1 MKNGIICLPCVEY
14 DVAAA
19 IHDDFPRVRLGAV
32 RAATVISSAA
42 SVQVAT
48 GALDKPMD
56 PVLDYGL
63 WLTCNELAPVWV
75 PAFESGKLPDW
86 KPSERNYALRAVKSP
101 AAMKVLVN
109 QLKAHQLNA
118 DDQASAIDL
127 LADIGGPEES
137 AALFDLVLADVAMAD
152 RSPRRVKMLA
162 ALTRLASRKVA
173 APPDS
178 ARVGELLDDSMEP
191 VRAAAMR
198 LAGAWKVR
206 ALSAKLEASAG
217 AETTSDIVRLAAIDG
232 LARMGD
238 DSSRQTLRKLS
249 AAPTPSKIRR
259 AAIGGLAA
267 VDMRG
272 AVKEAA
278 EMLTAGDED
287 PGTILSALLGR
298 EGAAAALAT
307 ALRSATIPAD
317 TAKLSLRYLQGSTTQ
332 DARLMGLFAG
342 AIGSTNGPTK
352 LTADKMKE
360 TIDEVVAKG
369 DAANGERVFRRADTN
384 CYQCH
389 SIAGAGGWL
398 APDLSSIG
406 AAAQMD
412 YLINAVLDPG
422 KDIKDGFDG
431 YLVVTKSGEAFS
443 GIKVSQDSARLVLR
457 DNAHQEIPIPLADVK
472 SQKSVGSLMPTGLAD
487 PLTHQEF
494 LDLVRFLSELGKP
507 GAYGPRT
514 TQFIRKWQV
523 ADAGTALSTGANW
536 PAVYAMV
543 SGVLPVEAIVGKGK
557 TAGYARGEIEVTS
570 AGKIRYVVNNIKGA
584 ELWVDGKPVVVSG
597 QIVLDLARGVHE
609 LLFRIDSAERLGEG
623 LSVEITDVP
632 GSAGHAQGGGGR

>member
-1 MKNGIICLPCVEY
+1 
-14 DVAAA
+14 
-19 IHDDFPRVRLGAV
+19 
-32 RAATVISSAA
+32 
-42 SVQVAT
+42 
-48 GALDKPMD
+48 
-56 PVLDYGL
+56 
-63 WLTCNELAPVWV
+63 
-75 PAFESGKLPDW
+75 
-86 KPSERNYALRAVKSP
+86 
-101 AAMKVLVN
+101 
-109 QLKAHQLNA
+109 
-118 DDQASAIDL
+118 
-127 LADIGGPEES
+127 
-137 AALFDLVLADVAMAD
+137 
-152 RSPRRVKMLA
+152 
-162 ALTRLASRKVA
+162 
-173 APPDS
+173 
-178 ARVGELLDDSMEP
+178 
-191 VRAAAMR
+191 
-198 LAGAWKVR
+198 
-206 ALSAKLEASAG
+206 
-217 AETTSDIVRLAAIDG
+217 
-232 LARMGD
+232 
-238 DSSRQTLRKLS
+238 
-249 AAPTPSKIRR
+249 
-259 AAIGGLAA
+259 
-267 VDMRG
+267 
-272 AVKEAA
+272 
-278 EMLTAGDED
+278 
-287 PGTILSALLGR
+287 
-298 EGAAAALAT
+298 
-307 ALRSATIPAD
+307 
-317 TAKLSLRYLQGSTTQ
+317 
-332 DARLMGLFAG
+332 
-342 AIGSTNGPTK
+342 
-352 LTADKMKE
+352 
-360 TIDEVVAKG
+360 
-369 DAANGERVFRRADTN
+369 
-384 CYQCH
+384 
-389 SIAGAGGWL
+389 
-398 APDLSSIG
+398 
-406 AAAQMD
+406 
-412 YLINAVLDPG
+412 VLDPG